1 MWAARLLL
9 QVAVVEA
16 AIFQPNGKIHLTSGN
31 LLVTANINTRPFTR
45 RCQETSKAVA
55 SIPTR
60 PNLPEQHIKTHISR
74 VINDTCDQIKGWPS
88 LEDRGREKRQL
99 LAAAGAIFGGL
110 AVELW
115 HRWTGTSTREL
126 ESHVAKQDHR
136 LLELAKITQKLRGFV
151 QRQEQTTIQIEA
163 LLKLYLV
170 ARQYERIIDW
180 LTRGISTL
188 VAVQRVTTDLLPPEV
203 ANAIWRQVQRALRHR
218 GQREL
223 RFPGSLLYE
232 CKASYFYDISTIN
245 VVFELPIVHAS
256 YELFHKTNHPTWLPG
271 HERPLVIGGQAYFAV
286 AEDAHN
292 FVTPREELAGCS
304 AIGEHKFCPLEVARS
319 DWAEHCLAALFK
331 GLWKEALA
339 ICEVS
344 TFKGRW
350 AAERTSHKRFDVVV
364 TADTPFRTRCSSNGT
379 ISVDGVWR
387 PGQHNVT
394 VESSC
399 FVSTASFSLHGAVSN
414 GVRVAVQPATDW
426 LSAAEATQALE
437 ERQVRQKEAED
448 VLAGR
453 LAGAMDDMKK
463 NQWRGPSPWP
473 VALAVGV
480 ASMVALAVGA
490 AWLRRR
496 RRRSK
501 KRPAT
506 TSTQGQ
512 ANERLGG
519 AETRLATREMDD

>member
-1 MWAARLLL
+1 MTFLQSTWCSSCPLFTPPTSFSIRL
-9 QVAVVEA
+9 AT
-16 AIFQPNGKIHLTSGN
+16 PRGCPDTSGHWSS
-31 LLVTANINTRPFTR
+31 
-45 RCQETSKAVA
+45 E
-55 SIPTR
+55 
-60 PNLPEQHIKTHISR
+60 
-74 VINDTCDQIKGWPS
+74 
-88 LEDRGREKRQL
+88 
-99 LAAAGAIFGGL
+99 
-110 AVELW
+110 
-115 HRWTGTSTREL
+115 
-126 ESHVAKQDHR
+126 
-136 LLELAKITQKLRGFV
+136 
-151 QRQEQTTIQIEA
+151 
-163 LLKLYLV
+163 
-170 ARQYERIIDW
+170 
-180 LTRGISTL
+180 
-188 VAVQRVTTDLLPPEV
+188 
-203 ANAIWRQVQRALRHR
+203 
-218 GQREL
+218 
-223 RFPGSLLYE
+223 
-232 CKASYFYDISTIN
+232 
-245 VVFELPIVHAS
+245 
-256 YELFHKTNHPTWLPG
+256 
-271 HERPLVIGGQAYFAV
+271 GQAYFAV

-453 LAGAMDDMKK
+453 LAGAIDDMRRISCSASALG
-463 NQWRGPSPWP
+463 RGRSPLKERGEIDSCEP
-473 VALAVGV
+473 DSEAQTSFATHVMYVERA
-480 ASMVALAVGA
+480 ASD
-490 AWLRRR
+490 R
-496 RRRSK
+496 
-501 KRPAT
+501 
-506 TSTQGQ
+506 
-512 ANERLGG
+512 
-519 AETRLATREMDD
+519 